1 MPDITINDR
10 KYTANELVE
19 IRNLLMNV
27 EKNNASS
34 AADTH
39 NPPYGPYAD
48 GSGDYGFL
56 SIPGVRPEMFSA
68 FSRPRSLSSILGV
81 RPSRIANEKI
91 GIITGLTAEEG
102 SNPADFCA
110 TAPTAG
116 QLKRCIQNYIWGKSY
131 WKSKVVNVAE
141 QGEYADYSDIAA
153 KRVMNTNPSS
163 NPFVPD
169 IMGRLDVS
177 NRDAATLANELFTV
191 GAAMERSFETVLVQG
206 NATKANTATTLGFIR
221 EFDGLERQVIQG
233 RRDLDTGALCAGA
246 DSVVINWGTGIDATV
261 GGRTFPQVIVDT
273 YFGLNDIAEQA
284 GLNGVRWV
292 IGMRMEEFRAL
303 TYIYACE
310 YWTSRCQGSAG
321 NPSYQ
326 NAMEVRSLQLQMWQG
341 RYLLID
347 GTPVQVLFTDGI
359 PLTKAGGN
367 VYTAQDMFF
376 LAVDWNGMPLLNLE
390 YKPMD
395 NQDAMSFANF
405 VGPNEIMGINNG
417 MWLTTKQRTAFCME
431 LLFAGKFRLVLDAPF
446 LSAVI
451 NTMQFTFQAP
461 VRNAYPSMTQFY
473 VDGGATR
480 WDGDSRIS

>member
-1 MPDITINDR
+1 MSDIQVLDK
-10 KYTANELVE
+10 KYTAEEFLA
-19 IRNLLMNV
+19 IRKAIMNV

-34 AADTH
+34 ASDTS

-56 SIPGVRPEMFSA
+56 SVPGVRPEMFSA

-81 RPSRIANEKI
+81 RPTRIANEKI

-116 QLKRCIQNYIWGKSY
+116 QLKRCIQNYVWGKSY
-131 WKSKVVNVAE
+131 WKSKVRNVAE
-141 QGEYADYSDIAA
+141 AGEYADYSDVAA
-153 KRVMNTNPSS
+153 KRVLNTNPSS

-206 NATKANTATTLGFIR
+206 NITKANTVTQTGWIK
-221 EFDGLERQVIQG
+221 EFDGLERQVVSG
-233 RRDLDTGALCAGA
+233 RRDFDTNVACPAA
-246 DSVVINWGTGIDATV
+246 DSTIISWGTGIDATV
-261 GGRTFPQVIVDT
+261 GGRTFPMMIVDT
-273 YFGLNDIAEQA
+273 YFALTDIARQA
-284 GLNGVRWV
+284 GLDGVTW
-292 IGMRMEEFRAL
+292 IIAMRMEEFRAL

-310 YWTSRCQGSAG
+310 YWTSRCQGSAT
-321 NPSYQ
+321 NPSYTDAQ
-326 NAMEVRSLQLQMWQG
+326 AVRGLQLQMWQG

-347 GTPVQVLFTDGI
+347 GNPVRVVFTDGI
-359 PLTKAGGN
+359 PLTKAGGS
-367 VYTAQDMFF
+367 VYTAQEMFF

-395 NQDAMSFANF
+395 NGDAMSFANF
-405 VGPNEIMGINNG
+405 VGPQVFQGLNNG
-417 MWLTTKQRTAFCME
+417 MWLATKQQTAFCLE

-446 LSAVI
+446 MSARI
-451 NTMQFTFQAP
+451 DTMQFTFSAP
-461 VRNAYPSMTQFY
+461 VRNAYPSMTEFY
-473 VDGGATR
+473 RDGGATR
-480 WDGDSRIS
+480 FDGTSSFS